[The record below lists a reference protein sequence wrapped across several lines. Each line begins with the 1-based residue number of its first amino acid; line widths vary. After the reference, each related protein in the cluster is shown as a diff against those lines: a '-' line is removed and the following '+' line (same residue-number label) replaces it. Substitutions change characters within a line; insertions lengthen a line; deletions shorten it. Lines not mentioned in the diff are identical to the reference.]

1 MLLALR
7 LICKK
12 CPPLSPETVQE
23 PSYSCQFL
31 EPLQPSTTPASLSD
45 AACQTSGPR
54 HNIISIDSSN
64 IFPSDIFWDILPLQ
78 QGAGLKSEDPQ
89 WVLILLLQ
97 CRTLERALD
106 PLDQFENAES
116 PWGVPWNPFPITF
129 SNHETKF
136 ILSRSRSPHPKAG
149 QRLMVKLRSCML
161 TTLPFNKLPVST
173 VMTLRTKECNGRVKN
188 ANWFSESCSLS
199 SRKNIGVKMYYLPA
213 HFLNVNVNLLKVQRS
228 RA

>member
-1 MLLALR
+1 MKIALTFRVPFLSITNLPIGIIKAEEIKIYLHFHVGQFILCDKGSKFSSWR
-7 LICKK
+7 LSI
-12 CPPLSPETVQE
+12 
-23 PSYSCQFL
+23 SCGK
-31 EPLQPSTTPASLSD
+31 D
-45 AACQTSGPR
+45 G
-54 HNIISIDSSN
+54 SIFRDYN
-64 IFPSDIFWDILPLQ
+64 NFWDILPLQ

-136 ILSRSRSPHPKAG
+136 ILSRSPHPKAG

-173 VMTLRTKECNGRVKN
+173 VMTFRTKECNGRVKN